1 MELRRLRNEPLG
13 LEEEEGSHENS
24 DISVG
29 L

>member
-13 LEEEEGSHENS
+13 LEEGEGPHGNS
-24 DISVG
+24 DISIG